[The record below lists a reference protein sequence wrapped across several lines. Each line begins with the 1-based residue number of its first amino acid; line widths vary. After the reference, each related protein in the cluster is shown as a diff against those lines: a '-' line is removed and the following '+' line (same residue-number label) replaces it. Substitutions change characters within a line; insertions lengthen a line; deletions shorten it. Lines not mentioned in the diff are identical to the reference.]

1 MGFKAGRG
9 AAFKTGRFGAFEGG
23 FGCRCIETLLV
34 KTCLRYDRAVEA
46 RQRMIMRSKVPGDR
60 RVHGAAG
67 RTLGRMKLFAPV
79 LLICLALAGCG
90 GDDAKKDAAST
101 PAATQAATE
110 APSEV
115 ASSGSADEGEV
126 TAMFNAYLKSLVDRD
141 WDAACSHLAPETTE
155 KLKANIQ
162 QLGVTDVPDE
172 CAALMGRLY
181 AQIDKDP
188 NAKKTIDDIAG
199 TAKVKSVKLDGE
211 KASITWSAKVNGVD
225 TPVTQSAR
233 MIDGEWKLIDVN

>member
-9 AAFKTGRFGAFEGG
+9 AALRAGRFGAFEGG

-34 KTCLRYDRAVEA
+34 KTCLRYYRAMEV

-60 RVHGAAG
+60 RADGAAG
-67 RTLGRMKLFAPV
+67 RTLGLMKLFGPV
-79 LLICLALAGCG
+79 LLICLVLAGCG
-90 GDDAKKDAAST
+90 GGDKKEAAST
-101 PAATQAATE
+101 PAATTAATE

-155 KLKANIQ
+155 KLKANIK
-162 QLGVTDVPDE
+162 QLGVTNVPDE
-172 CAALMGRLY
+172 CADLMGQLY

-188 NAKKTIDDIAG
+188 NAKKAIDDIAS

-233 MIDGEWKLIDVN
+233 IIDGEWKLIDVN